1 MKDIYKVLE
10 YIDDNGEEQSLN
22 FDCST
27 PHVLISGDKIADIL
41 GLEKKMLKNLS
52 ESNGKDINLVV
63 VDDKSVL
70 PEDFFEDLDF
80 NYVSRITEEEAINK
94 LDGSPTYTFV
104 ERYMLILKNDEKNFT
119 QFNESGKE
127 HLKMLV
133 YFFPSISENK
143 KLHEVL
149 GKSSTS
155 IQVGVHFIAGIN
167 FIVEN
172 PLLLEGCETRFAFP
186 SRDKVQDLRF
196 FRRYLSDLP
205 LSGELWFKFGLT
217 GKIKPI
223 KLK

>member
-1 MKDIYKVLE
+1 MKEIYKVLE
-10 YIDDNGEEQSLN
+10 YLDENGEEQSLN
-22 FDCST
+22 FECST
-27 PHVLISGDKIADIL
+27 PHVLISGDRVEDIL
-41 GLEKKMLKNLS
+41 GLERTMLKNLS
-52 ESNGKDINLVV
+52 ESNGKNINLVV

-70 PEDFFEDLDF
+70 PEDFFENLQF
-80 NYVSRITEEEAINK
+80 NYIPRITEEEAINK
-94 LDGSPTYTFV
+94 LNGSPTYTFS

-119 QFNESGKE
+119 QLNESGKE

-149 GKSSTS
+149 GKSSSS

-196 FRRYLSDLP
+196 FRGHLSDLP
-205 LSGELWFKFGLT
+205 TSGDLWLKYGLT

-223 KLK
+223 ILK

>member
-1 MKDIYKVLE
+1 
-10 YIDDNGEEQSLN
+10 
-22 FDCST
+22 
-27 PHVLISGDKIADIL
+27 
-41 GLEKKMLKNLS
+41 
-52 ESNGKDINLVV
+52 
-63 VDDKSVL
+63 
-70 PEDFFEDLDF
+70 
-80 NYVSRITEEEAINK
+80 
-94 LDGSPTYTFV
+94 
-104 ERYMLILKNDEKNFT
+104 MLILKNDEKNFT

-149 GKSSTS
+149 GKSSSS

-196 FRRYLSDLP
+196 FRKHLSDLP
-205 LSGELWFKFGLT
+205 TSGDLWLKYGLT

-223 KLK
+223 MLK